1 MDPNAHDKM
10 LKLLEARTL
19 LFLFYER
26 QSSFEMPS
34 AASIPDL
41 QRHSEVATSIL
52 AVLNAVKVACEQ
64 VVDRMSLVSHIQ
76 CPVSDQKPYSMLS
89 H

>member
-1 MDPNAHDKM
+1 M
-10 LKLLEARTL
+10 LKLLEAGTL

-34 AASIPDL
+34 AASILDL
-41 QRHSEVATSIL
+41 QRHSEVVTSIL

-64 VVDRMSLVSHIQ
+64 VVNRMLLESHIQ
-76 CPVSDQKPYSMLS
+76 RPVSDQKTYSCLLS